1 MRTVVVGLG
10 NPVRADDGVGLAV
23 ARLVRERLGE
33 AEGVHVTELGAGG
46 LRLAEAV
53 SGYDRAIVVDALA
66 AGGAPGT
73 VRRLGL
79 DDLTGCRTVAC
90 THDTSLPT
98 ALDVWRLLGAP
109 VPGEVTI
116 FGIEVQDVDRF
127 TERLTDDVA
136 RAVPGAA
143 DAVIDEICRVSE
155 ESSR

>member
-23 ARLVRERLGE
+23 ARLVRERLGD
-33 AEGVHVTELGAGG
+33 ATNIDVTELGAGG

-53 SGYDRAIVVDALA
+53 SGYDRAIVVDALEC
-66 AGGAPGT
+66 GGAPGT

-79 DDLTGCRTVAC
+79 DDLGGCRTVAC
-90 THDTSLPT
+90 AHDTSLPT
-98 ALDVWRLLGAP
+98 ALAVWRTLGAE
-109 VPGEVTI
+109 VPAEVTI

-127 TERLTDDVA
+127 TEQLTDQVA

-143 DAVIDEICRVSE
+143 EAVLHEICRLSE
-155 ESSR
+155 ETPR